1 LLEGPVGHFACRPC
15 ASLKTDVQTAAE
27 RLCRRSDILHREG
40 WSVLSLKYASGYI
53 DVLHAQQLNQTIIVR
68 FRGSDHE

>member
-1 LLEGPVGHFACRPC
+1 
-15 ASLKTDVQTAAE
+15 VQTAAE